1 MPKIT
6 YVQQDG
12 EAVTADALPL
22 MTLMETALMGGVD
35 GIIGTCGG
43 ICSCATCHVWVEAG
57 WVDRL
62 PPVGPEEADMIEGL
76 VHRRPES
83 RLGCQV
89 PVDETLDGL
98 VVRVPPAE

>member
-6 YVQQDG
+6 YIQQDG

-22 MTLMETALMGGVD
+22 MTLMETALMGGVE

-43 ICSCATCHVWVEAG
+43 ICSCATCHVWVDPE
-57 WVDRL
+57 WTDRL
-62 PPVGPEEADMIEGL
+62 PPVGEEEADMIEGL

-89 PVDETLDGL
+89 PLDETLDGL
-98 VVRVPPAE
+98 VVRVAPAE